1 MKQLTV
7 KLQRTPGDTLTV
19 GRLAEQDRRIYF
31 EYDDAFLDTGL
42 SLSPF
47 HLPFEPGLF
56 EHRDHAFGLLP
67 GLFDDSLPDGWGLL
81 LMDRHFRSLGL
92 NLAAI
97 SPLDRLS
104 WLGTRTMGALTYHP
118 PADREDADACVF
130 DLHDLARH
138 SQDILAGAAVDV
150 LPELLRAGGSPGGA
164 RPKVLVGY
172 NPDTGEVRSGEDDL
186 PDGFEHWIVKFTSKT
201 DSADTGAIEL
211 AYSLMARDA
220 GIDIPP
226 TRLFETR
233 AGQNFFGVQR
243 FDRAGNRRHHVHTF
257 GNLIQSNFRIP
268 SADYADLLKTTSL
281 LTRNHRDVLRAFRL
295 MVFNV
300 LAHNRDD
307 HVKNFAFR
315 LDDTTGDW
323 SLTPAYDLLYTH
335 GPGGEH
341 TMTLAGEGKNPG
353 LPQVFHLAEQAGLS
367 KNEVA
372 TVIDDV
378 RVAVGRWSDHA
389 ARAGV
394 TKESAREIASSLPEL
409 K

>member
-1 MKQLTV
+1 MK
-7 KLQRTPGDTLTV
+7 KLEVRFVRSPDDGLHV
-19 GRLAEQDRRIYF
+19 GTLAEDRGRVYF
-31 EYDDAFLDTGL
+31 EYAAGFLSTGL

-47 HLPFEPGLF
+47 KLPFEPGLF
-56 EHRDHAFGLLP
+56 EHRDHAFGPLP

-81 LMDRHFRSLGL
+81 LMDRHFRWLGQ

-118 PADREDADACVF
+118 PADRMDADTSVF
-130 DLHDLARH
+130 DLPGLARH
-138 SQDILAGAAVDV
+138 AQDILAGSAVEV

-172 NPDTGEVRSGEDDL
+172 NPDTGEVCSGAEDL
-186 PDGFEHWIVKFTSKT
+186 PDGFEHWIVKFAAET
-201 DSADTGAIEL
+201 DSADAGATEF
-211 AYSLMARDA
+211 AYSLMASDA

-226 TRLFETR
+226 TRLFDTR
-233 AGQNFFGVQR
+233 TGQKFFGVQR
-243 FDRAGNRRHHVHTF
+243 FDRDGNRRHHVHTF

-281 LTRNHRDVLRAFRL
+281 LTRNHQDVLRAFRR

-323 SLTPAYDLLYTH
+323 TLTPAYDLLYTA

-341 TMTLAGEGKNPG
+341 TMTLAGEGKHPG
-353 LPQVFHLAEQAGLS
+353 RPHMVSLAEQAGLS
-367 KNEVA
+367 RNEVA
-372 TVIDDV
+372 AIIDDV
-378 RVAVGRWSDHA
+378 RAAVGRWSDHA
-389 ARAGV
+389 AQAGV
-394 TKESAREIASSLPEL
+394 TTAAITEIAKSLPKL
-409 K
+409 R